1 MKLKDYLKSQLDKRN
16 AELAK
21 LRDALVN
28 SNDVEERKSIN
39 ETITNVDAEIRELE
53 VQINNIDLP
62 ASEQRG
68 LNLSTV
74 GSNVTEGAEED
85 VYSSIAYRKAFMKAI
100 LTRSRVDFRAD
111 QTTMTTDSGV
121 STVIPTNLANY
132 IMEKF
137 EQLGVIYNL
146 VTKTSY
152 PVGQTIP
159 TDSAKPVATWVGE
172 GASSDSQ
179 KKTLGGVITFSHF
192 KLRCEIRYTEE
203 VNTMTLP
210 MFEALFVKQVSE
222 AMLRAIE
229 GAIVDGNGTTA
240 PQGILTAGAPSG
252 QALEIASDAGLTYKL
267 LCDVEATIPTQYEA
281 TTKWVMTKKTF
292 MAFMAM
298 TDANGQP
305 IARVNYGIGGR
316 PERTLLGREVVL
328 YIPQTGSKLGNYA
341 DTVEADT
348 IVAFLVDFGDYVLNT
363 NYNLGI
369 QNAID
374 WDNED
379 HKTKAVLACDG
390 KLLTVDSLI
399 TLTKKKAGV

>member
-1 MKLKDYLKSQLDKRN
+1 MFKEFLEKQLNKRKEDIK
-16 AELAK
+16 A
-21 LRDALVN
+21 LREALIN
-28 SNDVEERKSIN
+28 SNDVEERKNISASIEN
-39 ETITNVDAEIRELE
+39 AVAEVTELE
-53 VQINNIDLP
+53 EQLRNIDIPQDETEGIHL
-62 ASEQRG
+62 R
-68 LNLSTV
+68 TV
-74 GSNVTEGAEED
+74 GGNITPEADED
-85 VYSSIAYRKAFMKAI
+85 VYSSVAYRKAFMKAI
-100 LTRSRVDFRAD
+100 LTRSKVDFRAD
-111 QTTMTTDSGV
+111 ATTMTTDTGV

-132 IMEKF
+132 ILEKF

-159 TDSAKPVATWVGE
+159 TDSTKPVATWVAE

-203 VNTMTLP
+203 VDTMTLP
-210 MFEALFVKQVSE
+210 MFETLFVKQVSE

-229 GAIVDGNGTTA
+229 AAIVDGNGTSQ
-240 PQGILTAGAPSG
+240 PKGILKETPNAG
-252 QALEIASDAGLTYKL
+252 QALEVAATDKLTYKL
-267 LCDVEATIPTQYEA
+267 LCDVEAAIPVEYEA
-281 TTKWVMTKKTF
+281 TAKWCMTKKTF
-292 MAFMAM
+292 MQFMAM

-305 IARVNYGIGGR
+305 IARVNYGISGR
-316 PERTLLGREVVL
+316 TERTLLGRDVVL
-328 YIPQTGSKLGNYA
+328 YIPQTGSTLGTYA
-341 DTVEADT
+341 DTVTADT
-348 IVAFLVDFGDYVLNT
+348 LFAFLFDFGDYVLNT

-390 KLLTVDSLI
+390 KAIVKDSLI
-399 TLTKKKAGV
+399 TLTKKKPTE

>member
-1 MKLKDYLKSQLDKRN
+1 MKDKLKKMLERKQNQLK
-16 AELAK
+16 A

-28 SNDVEERKSIN
+28 SENKEERTSIN
-39 ETITNVDAEIRELE
+39 ESLTSIEEEVRSLE
-53 VQINNIDLP
+53 QMIADCDLP
-62 ASEQRG
+62 LSERT
-68 LNLSTV
+68 NLTLRTV
-74 GSNVTEGAEED
+74 GSNTTENTEED
-85 VYSSIAYRKAFMKAI
+85 VYSSLAYRKAFMKAI
-100 LTRSRVDFRAD
+100 LTRSRIDFRAD
-111 QTTMTTDSGV
+111 ETTMTTDSGV

-132 IMEKF
+132 IMEKW

-159 TDSAKPVATWVGE
+159 TDGAKPVATWVAE

-210 MFEALFVKQVSE
+210 MFEALFIKQVSE

-229 GAIVDGNGTTA
+229 FAIVDGNGTSQ
-240 PQGILTAGAPSG
+240 PKGILKETPNEG
-252 QALEIASDAGLTYKL
+252 QALSVEATDKLTYKL

-281 TTKWVMTKKTF
+281 TTKWCMTKKTF

-298 TDANGQP
+298 TDSNGQP
-305 IARVNYGIGGR
+305 IARVNYGIGGKT
-316 PERTLLGREVVL
+316 ERTLLGRDVVL
-328 YIPQTGSKLGNYA
+328 YIPQTGSTLGNYA
-341 DTVEADT
+341 DTVTADT
-348 IVAFLVDFGDYVLNT
+348 VFAFLFDFGDYILNT

-390 KLLTVDSLI
+390 KAILKDSLI
-399 TLTKKKAGV
+399 TLTKKKP